1 MKRNFTRK
9 TIAKEGARTPE
20 SQPSQHTHTHLCAHD
35 ASDNKSELSLTPFST
50 QTQAA
55 IKYFTPPA

>member
-9 TIAKEGARTPE
+9 TIAERAKVGVPREPG
-20 SQPSQHTHTHLCAHD
+20 THLCAHD
-35 ASDNKSELSLTPFST
+35 ASANKSELSLTPFPA